1 MYYIGALLSP
11 TISISDS
18 SSPPPHFELPRTPS
32 PVPSTT
38 ISPPPPP
45 PPPMP
50 QAPPPPPP
58 PPPLP
63 MPQAPPPPPPPPPPH
78 LQSQS
83 STGSLAAEP
92 HPPLQRTSSILELAR
107 SHTPSKTMK
116 KLNWQKIPKHKTTR
130 AGTLWE
136 VSNNASLQPKV
147 DIKFEELE
155 ELFSRREVMS
165 QRSLESS
172 SSTKSL
178 TVVTLLDTKMSLNV
192 SIFLKQF
199 KLDNGSIVGIIR
211 QGEHTRISIEQL
223 NALNKLLPDKPT
235 VSLLISNA
243 SNILFSY
250 RLKC

>member
-1 MYYIGALLSP
+1 MLCCHLHYQQIL
-11 TISISDS
+11 
-18 SSPPPHFELPRTPS
+18 LPRLLILNCHVHHLQFPQQPS
-32 PVPSTT
+32 PLLLHLHK
-38 ISPPPPP
+38 
-45 PPPMP
+45 
-50 QAPPPPPP
+50 
-58 PPPLP
+58 PLLLLLLLLP
-63 MPQAPPPPPPPPPPH
+63 LCHKLLPLPPPPPPPH

-155 ELFSRREVMS
+155 ELFSRREVTS

-243 SNILFSY
+243 SNISFSY